1 MHALCMVCGPL
12 PTYASAWPA
21 YAAFG
26 MRMHAT
32 TQKPSLV
39 FCFYLI
45 LFSYL
50 TCSYLSFFLCICV
63 SDAFVS
69 HVLLLFTFDMLD

>member
-1 MHALCMVCGPL
+1 MVFICALFFCFAVSGLGFRAELPMHALCMVCGPL

-32 TQKPSLV
+32 TQKP
-39 FCFYLI
+39 
-45 LFSYL
+45 
-50 TCSYLSFFLCICV
+50 
-63 SDAFVS
+63 
-69 HVLLLFTFDMLD
+69 